1 MESNLFLFGVS
12 WVRLHAIMLGQHGE
26 QEMEVSL
33 ESGSSL
39 FLLGALLINFLFAY
53 QKINE

>member
-1 MESNLFLFGVS
+1 MESNLSLFGVS
-12 WVRLHAIMLGQHGE
+12 WVCLHAIMLGQHGE
-26 QEMEVSL
+26 QEMEISL